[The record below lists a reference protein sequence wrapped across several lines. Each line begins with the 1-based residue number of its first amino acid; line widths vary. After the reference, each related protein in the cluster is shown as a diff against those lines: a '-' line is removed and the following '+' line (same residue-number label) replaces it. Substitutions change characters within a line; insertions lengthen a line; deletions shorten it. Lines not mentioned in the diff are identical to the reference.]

1 MAMAITLRDYLKSR
15 GLAHA
20 TIGHPRRVTSM
31 EVAESAHV
39 EGDCVA
45 KAVLLHD
52 GDGYMLAVV
61 PCTHRLDLGRV
72 RDAVGRPIG
81 LATEDEVEAVFGDCD
96 PGAVPP
102 IGEAYGIKNI
112 LIDDSLDERRDVF
125 FEGGD
130 HQTLVHMSHDDF
142 AQLMKNARHGRFSH
156 HI

>member
-1 MAMAITLRDYLKSR
+1 MAMATTLRDYLKSR
-15 GLAHA
+15 GIAHE
-20 TIGHPRRVTSM
+20 TINHPRRVTSL

-39 EGDCVA
+39 DGDCVA

-52 GDGYMLAVV
+52 GEGYMLAVL
-61 PCTHRLDLGRV
+61 PCTHRLDLGRL
-72 RDAVGRPIG
+72 RETVGQPVG

-102 IGEAYGIKNI
+102 VGDAYGIKKI
-112 LIDDSLDERRDVF
+112 MIDDSLAERPDVF

-130 HQTLVHMSHDDF
+130 HRTLVRMSHDDF
-142 AQLMKNARHGRFSH
+142 AMLMQNARHGRFSH